1 MARLTMPGRDKHG
14 IDYGELDLEGLVRF
28 LIDTGNASLESKIP
42 DREPLQ
48 WAVDKLGK
56 FCAAIKAVDQ
66 SNHLSPAH
74 KRAARRSLVL
84 GALAAAFEIGSH
96 GTVSKNTDGYIKA
109 VVTAPGRSK
118 LAEKR
123 EPSDKRIREAIQEA
137 EKKYPP
143 GFRGRMTAIDNEVV
157 HKVGGSAKTAS
168 RHRKK
173 MRTR

>member
-1 MARLTMPGRDKHG
+1 MSDA
-14 IDYGELDLEGLVRF
+14 GEDWTELENFVRM

-56 FCAAIKAVDQ
+56 FCAAIEAVEQ

-96 GTVSKNTDGYIKA
+96 GTASKNTEVYIKA
-109 VVTAPGRSK
+109 VGTAPARSK
-118 LAEKR
+118 AAENRKPFQKALA
-123 EPSDKRIREAIQEA
+123 EA
-137 EKKYPP
+137 EKACPP
-143 GFRGRMTAIDNEVV
+143 GKGQVKAIARMLNVAT
-157 HKVGGSAKTAS
+157 KTVS

-173 MRTR
+173 MRTG